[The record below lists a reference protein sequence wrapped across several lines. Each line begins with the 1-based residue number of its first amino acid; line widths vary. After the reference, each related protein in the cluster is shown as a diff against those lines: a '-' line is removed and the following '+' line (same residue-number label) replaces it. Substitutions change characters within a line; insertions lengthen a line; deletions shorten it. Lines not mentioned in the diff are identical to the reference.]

1 MGAINFYI
9 EAGLLELLTGL
20 LPLTAFVETGTFR
33 GDTLEIAA
41 KYFTERYSVE
51 MSQALYDDASERFQ
65 GQSNLHLHLGD
76 SPDFLREH
84 REDFSSRAVLFW
96 LDAHWCS
103 ADDTAGSESQSPLL
117 DELQAIGSLHPS
129 SVLLIDD
136 ARLYLAPPPEPHR
149 LADWPDFHEVVLAL
163 LALSP
168 KHRLMV
174 YNDIVIFYPQHLRPQ
189 LSDYA
194 HKEGEDLLR
203 VMRDARKQRQRR
215 KSKRWWRPS

>member
-9 EAGLLELLTGL
+9 EEGLLELLTRL
-20 LPLTAFVETGTFR
+20 LPLTTFVETGTFR
-33 GDTLEIAA
+33 GDTIEIAS
-41 KYFTERYSVE
+41 KYFSELYSVE
-51 MSQALYDDASERFQ
+51 MSQELYRAATERFR
-65 GQSNLHLHLGD
+65 GQSGLHLNLGD

-84 REDFSSRAVLFW
+84 SEVFRSRAVLFW

-103 ADDTAGSESQSPLL
+103 ADDTAGSDSQSPLL
-117 DELQAIGSLHPS
+117 NELQAIGSLHPS

-136 ARLYLAPPPEPHR
+136 ARLYLSPPPEPHT

-174 YNDIVIFYPQHLRPQ
+174 YNDIVVFYPQDLRSE
-189 LSDYA
+189 LSGYS
-194 HKEGEDLLR
+194 HKCGADLLR
-203 VMRDARKQRQRR
+203 IVREAHKQRR
-215 KSKRWWRPS
+215 KSKRWWRRS